1 MRITRVIIYKERTV
15 MKKDYQAPNLQFVVF
30 DWAEIVRTSQSFFT
44 TQVFFDKNYFFDR
57 ENNGFGNWK
66 F

>member
-1 MRITRVIIYKERTV
+1 
-15 MKKDYQAPNLQFVVF
+15 MKKKYQAPKAQFVRF
-30 DWAEIVRTSQSFFT
+30 EWAEIVRTSQSFFT

-57 ENNGFGNWK
+57 KNNGFGNWK